1 MIHFRDE
8 ERLEKNTD
16 YSIGSGYMSGNS
28 YGLYVSFYIIG
39 NGNYTGSLNL
49 SASTI
54 STRSALLSAAS
65 TSKGIKLTWETEG
78 GLGYYIY
85 RKAGNGKYSMV
96 KKSTGRIIGAQKTV
110 CTCFLAIFS
119 QNSAAWIGITM
130 IQRNNITCIIHL
142 DKLVKR
148 MTGVSNADIHDPVIR
163 IHSAHGR
170 SIYLP
175 GYIGLMMKTV

>member
-1 MIHFRDE
+1 
-8 ERLEKNTD
+8 
-16 YSIGSGYMSGNS
+16 MSGNS
-28 YGLYVSFYIIG
+28 YELYVSFYIIG

-96 KKSTGRIIGAQKTV
+96 KKITKASTGSWVDTDSAKIPVLYLCYQSIHKKWK
-110 CTCFLAIFS
+110 
-119 QNSAAWIGITM
+119 QNSLRPAFQHKNRRFCTIDPF
-130 IQRNNITCIIHL
+130 RFPKRKNRPPHL
-142 DKLVKR
+142 
-148 MTGVSNADIHDPVIR
+148 
-163 IHSAHGR
+163 
-170 SIYLP
+170 
-175 GYIGLMMKTV
+175 

>member
-1 MIHFRDE
+1 MICPSGILWNRVPGNKVTGIRIFQSAKGGTGIIYATSPL
-8 ERLEKNTD
+8 ER
-16 YSIGSGYMSGNS
+16 
-28 YGLYVSFYIIG
+28 
-39 NGNYTGSLNL
+39 
-49 SASTI
+49 
-54 STRSALLSAAS
+54 
-65 TSKGIKLTWETEG
+65 
-78 GLGYYIY
+78 
-85 RKAGNGKYSMV
+85 
-96 KKSTGRIIGAQKTV
+96 KSTGGIIGAQKTV
-110 CTCFLAIFS
+110 RTCFLAIFS